1 MIRDAVVG
9 AIDGARWAVGSVV
22 SGTAKVVA
30 GTRRMV
36 SLVFARS
43 STAWNQ
49 YRLSTSRFDYRSET
63 DPGSNSAVVAAV
75 GWIARNFPD
84 APVTVTRENRDGE
97 IETLRRGPDGV
108 GRFLR
113 LMEKPN
119 PWHDGRMIWIATVG
133 DYLGGDAYW
142 FKVRKPSQF
151 AGDRGAVVGYWWL
164 PAGSV
169 RAVADPDDPAVY
181 IAYFEW
187 TTSVGRF
194 AIDPADIVHF
204 QNGISERDPR
214 RGVSVYES
222 LYREVFT
229 DDQGAAMTAALMRNF
244 GVPGVTI
251 SPANTTGSRT
261 IKDPETVKRNFVDKF
276 SGDKIGE
283 PMVFRTPMDV
293 KVLSWSPDQMNLR
306 DLRRVPEERMTAV
319 LGVPAGVVGL
329 GAGLDRNTFTNYGE
343 ARQAGYT
350 EGIIPLQ
357 GRMAAT
363 LEAQALP
370 DFVNTTD
377 PAWEYDVAFDWTK
390 ARAMQESVDA
400 LWKRHTDAAT
410 KGLETRAAWKRAT
423 GQKVATDGSDD
434 VYIIPSNYLVIPV
447 GEDAPAAAPGSAL
460 ALPNAPR
467 PAVPAGVGNGVH
479 PVGD

>member
-1 MIRDAVVG
+1 MILDAARSTV
-9 AIDGARWAVGSVV
+9 AGARWAAGAVV
-22 SGTAKVVA
+22 SGTVA
-30 GTRRMV
+30 VASGTRRMV

-43 STAWNQ
+43 STAWTS
-49 YRLSTSRFDYRSET
+49 YRTARFDYRGEAV
-63 DPGSNSAVVAAV
+63 PAENSAVVAAV
-75 GWIARNFPD
+75 GWITRNFPD
-84 APVTVTRENRDGE
+84 APVTVTRENGSGE
-97 IETLRRGPDGV
+97 IEQLRRGPDGV

-113 LMEKPN
+113 LMENPN
-119 PWHDGRMIWIATVG
+119 PWYDGKTIWIPTIG
-133 DYLGGDAYW
+133 DYLAGDAYW
-142 FKVRKPSQF
+142 FKVRAPSPF
-151 AGDRGAVVGYWWL
+151 AGDRGRVVGYWWL
-164 PAGSV
+164 PAGSI
-169 RAVADPDDPAVY
+169 RAIADPEDPATY

-187 TTSVGRF
+187 ATSLGRF

-204 QNGISERDPR
+204 QNGISALDPR

-229 DDQGAAMTAALMRNF
+229 DDQGANMTASLMRNF

-251 SPANTTGSRT
+251 SPANTAGARQ

-276 SGDKIGE
+276 GGDRLGE
-283 PMVFRTPMDV
+283 PMVFRTAMDV
-293 KVLSWSPDQMNLR
+293 KVVSWSPEQMNLR
-306 DLRRVPEERMTAV
+306 DLRRVPEERITAV
-319 LGVPAGVVGL
+319 LGVPAGVAGL

-357 GRMAAT
+357 GRIAAT
-363 LEAQALP
+363 LESQALP
-370 DFVNTTD
+370 DFVDTTSD
-377 PAWEYDVAFDWTK
+377 VFEYDVAFDWTK

-410 KGLETRAAWKRAT
+410 KGLETRATWKRAT
-423 GQKVATDGSDD
+423 GQKVAADGSDD
-434 VYIIPSNYLVIPV
+434 LYIVPSNYLMLPAGEPAPV
-447 GEDAPAAAPGSAL
+447 PGAGAPL

-467 PAVPAGVGNGVH
+467 PAIPAGSGNGVH